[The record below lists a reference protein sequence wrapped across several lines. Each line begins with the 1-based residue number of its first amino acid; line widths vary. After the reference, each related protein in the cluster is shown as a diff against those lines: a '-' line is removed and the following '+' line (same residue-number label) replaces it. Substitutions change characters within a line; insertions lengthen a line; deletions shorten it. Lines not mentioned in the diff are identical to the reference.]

1 MMKKYLA
8 LLALA
13 SLGAQAQTVNTTVL
27 STAMLSTDTAQQ
39 LVTEG
44 LKHCAN
50 DGYHVTVAVVDRSGV
65 LKALARD
72 ELAGPHTIESARKK
86 AYTAASLGKSTAE
99 YANLIAE
106 KPGLAG
112 LRDMH
117 PDILMLG
124 GGLPVRVGEQLVGGI
139 GIGGAPGGHL
149 DQACAE
155 AAIEAVLQ

>member
-13 SLGAQAQTVNTTVL
+13 SLGIQAQTVNTTV
-27 STAMLSTDTAQQ
+27 LSTDTAQQ

-44 LKHCAN
+44 LKQCAK

-106 KPGLAG
+106 KPNLAG

-124 GGLPVRVGEQLVGGI
+124 GGLPVRIGDQLVGGI

-155 AAIEAVLQ
+155 AAIKAVLK

>member
-1 MMKKYLA
+1 MKKYLA

-13 SLGAQAQTVNTTVL
+13 SLGVQAQTVNTAV
-27 STAMLSTDTAQQ
+27 LSTDTAQQ
-39 LVTEG
+39 MVTAG
-44 LKHCAN
+44 LRQCAE

-72 ELAGPHTIESARKK
+72 ELAGPHTIESSRKK
-86 AYTAASLGKSTAE
+86 AYTAASLGESTAE
-99 YANLIAE
+99 LADLIAD
-106 KPGLAG
+106 KPNLAG

-124 GGLPVRVGEQLVGGI
+124 GGLPVRVGDQLVGGI
-139 GIGGAPGGHL
+139 GVGGAPGSHL

-155 AAIEAVLQ
+155 AAIKAVLQ

>member
-1 MMKKYLA
+1 MRTPLL

-13 SLGAQAQTVNTTVL
+13 SISVQAQTVSSITLN
-27 STAMLSTDTAQQ
+27 TDTALQ
-39 LVTEG
+39 LVAAG
-44 LKHCAN
+44 LKQCAK

-86 AYTAASLGKSTAE
+86 AFTAASMGMATADM
-99 YANLIAE
+99 ANNIAD
-106 KPGLAG
+106 KPALSG

-117 PDILMLG
+117 SDILILG
-124 GGLPVRVGEQLVGGI
+124 GGMPIRIDDQLVAGI
-139 GIGGAPGGHL
+139 GVGGAPGGHL

-155 AAIEAVLQ
+155 AAIKEVLK